1 MLIKIISLFTIMPL
15 VELFILFKV
24 AEVTSTLTTILLVV
38 LTGIAGGYLA
48 KSEGKI
54 IISKIKVELNNG
66 KMPGNELING
76 LCVLVGG
83 AFLLTP
89 GIITDFL
96 GFMLVMPG
104 TREIFKGYIKKKFKN
119 MLNKGDINIIYRG

>member
-24 AEVTSTLTTILLVV
+24 ADVTSPLTTILLVV

-54 IISKIKVELNNG
+54 IISKIKIELNNG
-66 KMPGNELING
+66 RMPGNELING

>member
-24 AEVTSTLTTILLVV
+24 ADVTSTLTTILLVV

-48 KSEGKI
+48 KSEGRI
-54 IISKIKVELNNG
+54 IISKIKIELNNG

-104 TREIFKGYIKKKFKN
+104 TRELFKGYIKKKFKN
-119 MLNKGDINIIYRG
+119 MLSKGDINIIYRG